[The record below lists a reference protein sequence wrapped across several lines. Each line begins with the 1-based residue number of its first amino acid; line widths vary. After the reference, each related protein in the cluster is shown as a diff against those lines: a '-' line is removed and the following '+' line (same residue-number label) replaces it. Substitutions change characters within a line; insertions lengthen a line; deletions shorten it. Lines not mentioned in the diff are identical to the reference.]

1 MSAVEA
7 KIKSFI
13 DEALEGSNLFVVDF
27 KLLPKSRIV
36 LLLDGD
42 NGVGIDECAKIS
54 RHISNRM
61 DEENLIEGASTLEVS
76 SPGVDHP
83 LKFQRQYPQHIGRT
97 LGIRLNDGKEFE
109 GKLLSVEGENISIEA
124 KIKEKGK
131 KKVLLEER
139 SFALTDIK
147 EAKIKIIF

>member
-7 KIKSFI
+7 KVKLFI
-13 DEALEGSNLFVVDF
+13 EEALEGSNLFIVDYRI
-27 KLLPKSRIV
+27 LPKNRIV

-42 NGVGIDECAKIS
+42 QGVGIDECAKVS
-54 RHISNRM
+54 RHISHRM
-61 DEENLIEGASTLEVS
+61 EEENVIEGAHTLEVS

-97 LGIRLNDGKEFE
+97 LAVRLNDGKEYE
-109 GKLLSVEGENISIEA
+109 GKLLKVEGENISIEA

-131 KKVLLEER
+131 KKVNLEEMN
-139 SFALTDIK
+139 FALNDIK

>member
-7 KIKSFI
+7 KIKVFI
-13 DEALEGSNLFVVDF
+13 EEALEGSNLFIVDF
-27 KLLPKSRIV
+27 RILPKNRIV

-42 NGVGIDECAKIS
+42 QGVGIDECAKVS
-54 RHISNRM
+54 RHISHRM
-61 DEENLIEGASTLEVS
+61 EEENVIEGAHTLEVS

-97 LGIRLNDGKEFE
+97 LGIRLNDGKEYE
-109 GKLLSVEGENISIEA
+109 GKLLKVEGENISIEA

-131 KKVLLEER
+131 KKVNFEEM
-139 SFALTDIK
+139 SFALNDIK

>member
-7 KIKSFI
+7 KIKTFI
-13 DEALEGSNLFVVDF
+13 DEALVDTTLFIVDF
-27 KLLPKSRIV
+27 KMLPKSRIV

-42 NGVGIDECAKIS
+42 NGIGIDEVAKVS
-54 RHISNRM
+54 KHISHRM
-61 DEENLIEGASTLEVS
+61 EEENVIEGAHTLEVS

-97 LGIRLNDGKEFE
+97 LSIRLNDGKEME
-109 GKLLSVEGENISIEA
+109 GKLLGIVGEVITID
-124 KIKEKGK
+124 KQIKEKGK
-131 KKVLLEER
+131 KARFEEQTI
-139 SFALTDIK
+139 SLTDIK

>member
-1 MSAVEA
+1 MNAVEE
-7 KIKSFI
+7 KIRTYI
-13 DEALEGSNLFVVDF
+13 DEALEGSNLFIVDL
-27 KLLPKSRIV
+27 KMLPKSRIV

-42 NGVGIDECAKIS
+42 NGIGIDECAKIS
-54 RHISNRM
+54 KHISHRM
-61 DEENLIEGASTLEVS
+61 EEENLIEGAHTLEVS

-97 LGIRLNDGKEFE
+97 LGIRMNDGQELE
-109 GKLLSVEGENISIEA
+109 GKLLGINKDIISIEA

-131 KKVLLEER
+131 KVRLEEQ
-139 SFALTDIK
+139 SISLDDIK

>member
-13 DEALEGSNLFVVDF
+13 DEALEGTSLFIVDF
-27 KLLPKSRIV
+27 KMLPKSRIV

-42 NGVGIDECAKIS
+42 NGIGIDEVAKIS
-54 RHISNRM
+54 KHISHRM
-61 DEENLIEGASTLEVS
+61 EEENVIEGAHTLEVS

-97 LGIRLNDGKEFE
+97 LAVRMNDGKEME
-109 GKLLSVEGENISIEA
+109 GKLLSVNGEVISID
-124 KIKEKGK
+124 KQIKEKGK
-131 KKVLLEER
+131 KARFEEQ
-139 SFALTDIK
+139 SISLTDIK

>member
-7 KIKSFI
+7 KIKVFI
-13 DEALEGSNLFVVDF
+13 EEALEGSNLFIVDF
-27 KLLPKSRIV
+27 RILPKNRIV

-42 NGVGIDECAKIS
+42 QGVGIDECAKVS
-54 RHISNRM
+54 RHISHRM
-61 DEENLIEGASTLEVS
+61 EEENVIEGAHTLEVS

-97 LGIRLNDGKEFE
+97 LGIRLNDGKEYE
-109 GKLLSVEGENISIEA
+109 GKLLKVEGENISIEA

-131 KKVLLEER
+131 KKVNLEEM
-139 SFALTDIK
+139 SFALNDIK

>member
-7 KIKSFI
+7 KIKVFI
-13 DEALEGSNLFVVDF
+13 EEALEGSNLFIVDF
-27 KLLPKSRIV
+27 RILPKNRIV

-42 NGVGIDECAKIS
+42 QGVGIDECAKVS
-54 RHISNRM
+54 RHVSHRM
-61 DEENLIEGASTLEVS
+61 EEENVIEGAHTLEVS

-83 LKFQRQYPQHIGRT
+83 LKFQRQYPQHSGRT
-97 LGIRLNDGKEFE
+97 LCIRLNDGKEYE
-109 GKLLSVEGENISIEA
+109 GKLLKVEGENISIEA

-131 KKVLLEER
+131 KKVNLEEMN
-139 SFALTDIK
+139 FALNDIK

>member
-7 KIKSFI
+7 KIKVFI
-13 DEALEGSNLFVVDF
+13 EEALEGSNLFIVDF
-27 KLLPKSRIV
+27 RILPKNRIV

-42 NGVGIDECAKIS
+42 QGVGIDECAKVS
-54 RHISNRM
+54 RHVSHRM
-61 DEENLIEGASTLEVS
+61 EEENVIEGAHTLEVS
-76 SPGVDHP
+76 SPGVDYP

-97 LGIRLNDGKEFE
+97 LGVRLNDGKEYE
-109 GKLLSVEGENISIEA
+109 GKLLKVDGEYISIEA

-131 KKVLLEER
+131 KKVNLEEM
-139 SFALTDIK
+139 SFALNNIK

>member
-1 MSAVEA
+1 MNGVEA
-7 KIKSFI
+7 KIKSYI
-13 DEALEGSNLFVVDF
+13 DEAIEGSNLFIVEF
-27 KLLPKSRIV
+27 KLLPKNRIV

-42 NGVGIDECAKIS
+42 QGIGIDECAKVS
-54 RHISNRM
+54 RHISHKM
-61 DEENLIEGASTLEVS
+61 EEDNLIEGASTLEVS

-131 KKVLLEER
+131 KKVLLEEH

>member
-13 DEALEGSNLFVVDF
+13 DEALEETLLFIVDF
-27 KLLPKSRIV
+27 RMLPKNRIV

-42 NGVGIDECAKIS
+42 NGIGIDEVAKIS
-54 RHISNRM
+54 KHISHRM
-61 DEENLIEGASTLEVS
+61 EEENVIEGAHTLEVS

-97 LGIRLNDGKEFE
+97 LAVRMNDGKELE
-109 GKLLSVEGENISIEA
+109 GKLLTING
-124 KIKEKGK
+124 
-131 KKVLLEER
+131 
-139 SFALTDIK
+139 DI
-147 EAKIKIIF
+147 I

>member
-13 DEALEGSNLFVVDF
+13 DEALEGTLLFIVDF

-42 NGVGIDECAKIS
+42 NGIGIDEVAKVS
-54 RHISNRM
+54 KHISHRM
-61 DEENLIEGASTLEVS
+61 EEENVIEGAHTLEVS

-97 LGIRLNDGKEFE
+97 LSVRLLDGKEIE
-109 GKLLSVEGENISIEA
+109 GKLLTVNGEVISIDA
-124 KIKEKGK
+124 QVKEKGK
-131 KKVLLEER
+131 KARFEEQ
-139 SFALTDIK
+139 SISLTNIK

>member
-7 KIKSFI
+7 KIKVFI
-13 DEALEGSNLFVVDF
+13 EEALEGSNLFIVDF
-27 KLLPKSRIV
+27 RILPKNRIV

-42 NGVGIDECAKIS
+42 QGVGIDECAKVS
-54 RHISNRM
+54 RHVSHRM
-61 DEENLIEGASTLEVS
+61 EEENVIEGAHTLEVS
-76 SPGVDHP
+76 SPGVDYP

-97 LGIRLNDGKEFE
+97 LGVRLNDGKEYE
-109 GKLLSVEGENISIEA
+109 GKLLKVDGEHISIEA

-131 KKVLLEER
+131 KKVNLEEM
-139 SFALTDIK
+139 SFALSNIK

>member
-7 KIKSFI
+7 KIRSYI
-13 DEALEGSNLFVVDF
+13 EEAISGTNLFVVDF
-27 KLLPKSRIV
+27 KMLPKNRIV

-42 NGVGIDECAKIS
+42 NGVGIDECAKVS
-54 RHISNRM
+54 RHISNKM
-61 DEENLIEGASTLEVS
+61 EEENLIDGAHTLEVS

-97 LGIRLNDGKEFE
+97 LGLRMMDGKEFE
-109 GKLLSVEGENISIEA
+109 GKLLSVEAEQITIEA

-131 KKVLLEER
+131 KPSSEER
-139 SFALTDIK
+139 SFLLNDIK

>member
-7 KIKSFI
+7 KINVYI
-13 DEALEGSNLFVVDF
+13 NEALEGTSLFVVDF
-27 KLLPKSRIV
+27 KLLPKNRIV

-42 NGVGIDECAKIS
+42 NGIGIDEIAKIS
-54 RHISNRM
+54 KHISHRM
-61 DEENLIEGASTLEVS
+61 EEENVIEGAHTLEVS

-97 LGIRLNDGKEFE
+97 LAVRLNDGKEME
-109 GKLLSVEGENISIEA
+109 GKLLSVNGDIITID
-124 KIKEKGK
+124 KQIKEKGK
-131 KKVLLEER
+131 KARFEEQ
-139 SFALTDIK
+139 SLSLTDIK

>member
-13 DEALEGSNLFVVDF
+13 DEALVDTTLFVVDF
-27 KLLPKSRIV
+27 KMLPKSRIV

-42 NGVGIDECAKIS
+42 NGIGIDEVAKVS
-54 RHISNRM
+54 KHISHRM
-61 DEENLIEGASTLEVS
+61 EEENVIEGAHTLEVS

-97 LGIRLNDGKEFE
+97 LSVRLNDGKEME
-109 GKLLSVEGENISIEA
+109 GKLLGIEGEVITID
-124 KIKEKGK
+124 KQIKEKGK
-131 KKVLLEER
+131 KARFEEQTI
-139 SFALTDIK
+139 SLTDIK